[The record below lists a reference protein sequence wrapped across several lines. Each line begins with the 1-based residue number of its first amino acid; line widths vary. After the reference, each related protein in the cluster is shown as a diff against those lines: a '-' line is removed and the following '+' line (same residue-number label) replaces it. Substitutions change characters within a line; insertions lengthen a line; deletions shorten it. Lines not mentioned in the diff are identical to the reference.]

1 MRDNENPTLD
11 GGQQSVPQDFTSG
24 FLRVAFAFAVCFFLA
39 SHTLPVLVLVT
50 LHSLLL
56 IAAFGSVLVAG
67 LRLENPWA
75 PVLTRW
81 DEALMLMF
89 MSFVALKF
97 VDVEAV
103 RMTLEKIAENA
114 SLGAASHG
122 S

>member
-1 MRDNENPTLD
+1 MRDNDNATM
-11 GGQQSVPQDFTSG
+11 GNGQDSVHEDLTTG
-24 FLRVAFAFAVCFFLA
+24 FLRVAFAFAVCFYLA
-39 SHTLPVLVLVT
+39 SHTLPVLVPVT

-75 PVLTRW
+75 AVLTRW
-81 DEALMLMF
+81 DEALILLF

-114 SLGAASHG
+114 YAGAHG